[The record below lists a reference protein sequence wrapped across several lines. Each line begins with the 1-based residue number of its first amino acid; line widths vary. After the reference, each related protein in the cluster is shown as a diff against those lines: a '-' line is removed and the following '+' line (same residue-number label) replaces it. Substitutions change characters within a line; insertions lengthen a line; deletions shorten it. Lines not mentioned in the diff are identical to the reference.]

1 MCLPVQRIFGVLIA
15 SRMELL
21 IAFLGD
27 LGRAE
32 KRNKELKGKEW
43 VVTGVRLLWTQMI
56 RQIPGKDSV

>member
-1 MCLPVQRIFGVLIA
+1 MCLPVQRIFGV
-15 SRMELL
+15 L